1 MVFQFTKK
9 QTRQGFINIL
19 GPDKFVRV
27 AMITND
33 IGGGTGNHLLSMLK
47 HWDKSFWQTVIFS
60 TAPGWDRT
68 VPDVPLQYLP
78 PSRYFQI
85 YPFAQLRY
93 LLQLNNII
101 INTLPDIV
109 HTYFFWSIIYGRLL
123 KMAGRI
129 NILVENRED
138 EGFNWG
144 LHEYLLLRMT
154 KNLPNKI
161 ICVSEAV
168 KKVVQERERIEAS
181 RIAVIN
187 NGVDSNHV
195 PSGLQTVTRQELGF
209 HEENLVIG
217 MVANYNRP
225 VKGVG
230 NFLEVVPAIVSAVP
244 SARFIFVGGGNEE
257 KALREKARMLR
268 IEPYLIFVGYTKE
281 IHRYYEIMD
290 ISVLNSF
297 SEGLSLTL
305 LESMGYGIP
314 VVATRVGGNPELVV
328 EGGTGYLVPVN
339 DHGLLADRIVK
350 LLLNPDLRRSMG
362 EEGRR
367 RIERKFRM
375 RNVANQYLEVYK
387 ELLSNRVPHKYSR
400 KEVIA
405 KGGEPIRL

>member
-1 MVFQFTKK
+1 MVFQFKK
-9 QTRQGFINIL
+9 KKTRRGFINIL
-19 GPDKFVRV
+19 GTDKFVRV

-47 HWDKSFWQTVIFS
+47 HWDKDFWQTVIFS

-68 VPDVPLQYLP
+68 VPDVPIQYLP
-78 PSRYFQI
+78 PSRYFRH

-93 LLQLNNII
+93 LAQLNNKIL
-101 INTLPDIV
+101 NMLPDIV

-123 KMAGRI
+123 KMKGRI
-129 NILVENRED
+129 NVLVENRED

-154 KNLPNKI
+154 KYLPDKI

-168 KKVVQERERIEAS
+168 KKVVQERERMEES
-181 RIAVIN
+181 RISVIN
-187 NGVDSNHV
+187 NGVDANHGS
-195 PSGLQTVTRQELGF
+195 SGLQAVTRRELGF
-209 HEENLVIG
+209 QEENLVIG
-217 MVANYNRP
+217 MVANCNRP

-230 NFLEVVPAIVSAVP
+230 NFLDVVPAIVSAVP

-257 KALREKARMLR
+257 KALREKARMLG
-268 IEPYLIFVGYTKE
+268 IEPYLVFVGYTKE

-328 EGGTGYLVPVN
+328 EGETGYLVPVN
-339 DHGLLADRIVK
+339 NRSLLADRIVK
-350 LLLNPDLRRSMG
+350 LLVNPELRRSMG

-367 RIERKFRM
+367 RIDRKFRM
-375 RNVANQYLEVYK
+375 RDVANQYLEVYK
-387 ELLSNRVPHKYSR
+387 GLLSSLVPHKYSR
-400 KEVIA
+400 KEGFPQ
-405 KGGEPIRL
+405 GGEPIRL

>member
-9 QTRQGFINIL
+9 QTRQGFINIS
-19 GPDKFVRV
+19 GPDKFVKV

-47 HWDKSFWQTVIFS
+47 HWDKNIWQTVIFS

-68 VPDVPLQYLP
+68 VPDVPIQYLP
-78 PSRYFQI
+78 PSRYFRY
-85 YPFAQLRY
+85 YPVAQLRY
-93 LLQLNNII
+93 LAQLNNII
-101 INTLPDIV
+101 VKSLPDIV

-144 LHEYLLLRMT
+144 WHEYLLLRMT
-154 KNLPNKI
+154 KYLPDKI

-168 KKVVQERERIEAS
+168 KKVVQDRERMEEA
-181 RIAVIN
+181 RIVVIN
-187 NGVDSNHV
+187 NGVDANHA
-195 PSGLQTVTRQELGF
+195 PSGLQAVTRRELGF
-209 HEENLVIG
+209 QEENLVIG

-230 NFLEVVPAIVSAVP
+230 NFLDVIPAIVSAVP

-257 KALREKARMLR
+257 KALREKARMLG
-268 IEPYLIFVGYTKE
+268 IEPYLVFVGYTKE

-328 EGGTGYLVPVN
+328 EGETGYLVPVKN
-339 DHGLLADRIVK
+339 RSLLADRIVK
-350 LLLNPDLRRSMG
+350 LLVNPDLRRTMG

-375 RNVANQYLEVYK
+375 RDVANRYLDLYK
-387 ELLSNRVPHKYSR
+387 GLLVGKS
-400 KEVIA
+400 
-405 KGGEPIRL
+405 